1 MSDGEAPPA
10 GPDVSD
16 AVDESEIKNELNED
30 WWYLPI
36 KQEEDLDSATFSY
49 PVLNVAPWVCVSAFQ
64 LYTDKKPPIGTGVQI
79 LPATSFQDH
88 CCK

>member
-64 LYTDKKPPIGTGVQI
+64 LYTDKE
-79 LPATSFQDH
+79 TSYRNRRSNPSCDFFPGSLL
-88 CCK
+88 